1 MEPYESRAGQI
12 QTLNE
17 VDREEGQGAY
27 LTKLAEAGVLGVG
40 DGVTEGGEID
50 VGVIPHLPILM
61 MQPLIP
67 RPLLRLLEEL
77 LVLRRHGR
85 PPPPRAGTT
94 ERRDATNSR
103 VVQLP
108 PQRTDAAA

>member
-1 MEPYESRAGQI
+1 
-12 QTLNE
+12 
-17 VDREEGQGAY
+17 VY

-40 DGVTEGGEID
+40 DGVTESGEID
-50 VGVIPHLPILM
+50 VSVIPHLPILM

-67 RPLLRLLEEL
+67 GPLLRLLEEL
-77 LVLRRHGR
+77 LVLRRHGQS

-108 PQRTDAAA
+108 PRRTDVAA